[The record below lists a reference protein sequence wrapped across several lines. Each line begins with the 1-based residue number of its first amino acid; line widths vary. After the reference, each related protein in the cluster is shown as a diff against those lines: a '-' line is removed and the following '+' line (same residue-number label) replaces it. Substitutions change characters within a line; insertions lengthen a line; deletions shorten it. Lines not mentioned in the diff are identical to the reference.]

1 MLVATALALS
11 LRVFTLTRPGFLTQS
26 TEYDDGVYLGAAIR
40 ASQGVLPYRSFAFV
54 QPPGIL
60 LLMAP
65 AALFSRWV
73 STVAGLG
80 LARMLTMAAST
91 ACVPLA
97 GRLVRYRGSLVT
109 TLTCGFLAI
118 YPPDIATAHTLLLE
132 PWMNVACLLGANF
145 AFRDGRL
152 AGPRQLAYAGALI
165 GFAGAVKYWAIAPAV
180 VLLVVCLA
188 SRELRWRRPA
198 AYAGGV
204 VGGFLVTVAPF
215 LLLAPAAFFRS
226 TIIYQAARVGTGT
239 PVALRLAHVTGL
251 IDIMNYA
258 GNVTILAG
266 GNSLFADSAA
276 SDTAPANPQLLPVVV
291 ALVLAAIIVA
301 GYLRGRTQLEWF
313 ALATAALALAAILCY
328 SAFFYHYAAFPG
340 PWLAIVVGV
349 SFGQLILALPRRAF
363 ALPVRALPVTVLA
376 LVLVTATIVQLCD
389 VAQVKLP
396 TGVQAITKKIPP
408 GACVLTD
415 EASLTIAANR
425 FYAWH
430 PGCPVVIDSLATTLV
445 FTHGVSIQAG
455 ADSDQR
461 AVTDWQKILMRARY
475 VWLSPNQ
482 WRRLPWPAYA
492 REWFHLHFWQKVPF
506 RHGVIPGYGQLYE
519 RRTRESVQA
528 ILSESP
534 GLAALTQP

>member
-1 MLVATALALS
+1 MLAATALALGI
-11 LRVFTLTRPGFLTQS
+11 RVFTLTRPGFISQS

-40 ASQGVLPYRSFAFV
+40 LSQGILPYRGFAFV

-65 AALFSRWV
+65 AALFSRSV

-80 LARMLTMAAST
+80 LARLLTMLAST

-109 TLTCGFLAI
+109 ALTCGFLAI
-118 YPPDIATAHTLLLE
+118 YPPDVATAHTLLLE
-132 PWMNVACLLGANF
+132 PWMNVLCLLGANF

-152 AGPRQLAYAGALI
+152 AGPRQLAYAGAAI
-165 GFAGAVKYWAIAPAV
+165 GVAGAVKYWAIAPAAM
-180 VLLVVCLA
+180 LLVICLA
-188 SRELRWRRPA
+188 SDEQRWRRAA
-198 AYAGGV
+198 AYAGA
-204 VGGFLVTVAPF
+204 VGGGFMVIVAPF
-215 LLLAPAAFFRS
+215 FLAAPGAFLRS
-226 TIIYQAARVGTGT
+226 TIAYQAARVGTGT
-239 PVALRLAHVTGL
+239 PLTLRLAHVTGL
-251 IDIMNYA
+251 IDILNYA

-276 SDTAPANPQLLPVVV
+276 SDTAPAQPQALPVVV
-291 ALVLAAIIVA
+291 ALVLAAIIAA

-313 ALATAALALAAILCY
+313 ALATAAVALAAILCY

-349 SFGQLILALPRRAF
+349 SFGQLIIAFPSRIRA
-363 ALPVRALPVTVLA
+363 VPVTLLA
-376 LVLVTATIVQLCD
+376 LVLVSAAVVQVCD

-445 FTHGVSIQAG
+445 FTHGISVQGG
-455 ADSDQR
+455 ADADKQ
-461 AVTDWQKILMRARY
+461 AVTDWQKLLMRARY

-506 RHGVIPGYGQLYE
+506 RHGVIPGYGELYE
-519 RRTRESVQA
+519 RRTKESVQA
-528 ILSESP
+528 ILSENP
-534 GLAALTQP
+534 GLAALTRS